1 DSGSDWT
8 IVKSAVLQELQSLQ
22 PELQVKHL
30 PTPVVTSLADGTKVD
45 CTTSALLNLQ
55 LVTSAGVVNVSGVEC
70 LVMPTSREEVLLGNT
85 TLQSLG
91 INMDQQ
97 LARLAQTPTI
107 IEEIDEFPA
116 IEYCDVDHAAID
128 GALDEMVLG
137 AVKEGFDDAEMK
149 NLRELLK
156 TFRDTWR
163 DKLGPDPPAK
173 VAPLK
178 ITLREDAVPYR
189 CQARKYSP
197 VQRRFL
203 QVYTRELVNFGFV
216 RRNDKSRWVCAAVPM
231 RKVGSADSFL
241 ITNDNRPVN
250 KLTVPIAGV
259 MPNLDVALDQ
269 VSGSYG
275 FAKFDLMKGFWQMPL
290 HPDSQELMSFM
301 TEDSVFTPLRVPQ
314 GAMDSSVHFR
324 NQLQDVF
331 REVLGRHCLIWID
344 DIILY
349 AASAMEFITTLRRF
363 FELIQEYGLKPNVNK
378 SVIFCK
384 EVAWCG
390 RLVYGYAVRHDPAR
404 LQAVSD
410 LPPPP
415 TIAALQQF
423 VCAANWLRSS
433 LPDYARKDAP
443 LTAKLN
449 EHLTA
454 VSRRNRNALQ
464 AGIDWTDRE
473 RAAFKEVCR
482 LIASSAPQHFPSDD
496 SDIVVLTDA
505 SHGGWGLIVSQ
516 VKHRNEKLPVH
527 EQDHELLI
535 CKGGLFKGSSL
546 NWSIVEKEAYPLV
559 KACTDL
565 EYLLQR
571 KKGLR
576 MYTDHANLMYIFN
589 PAMEIKRHVR
599 DKLQRWAMRLCGLR
613 YTIEHIDGTHNVW
626 ADMVSRWGQSDK
638 QQQETRCLAV
648 CTRSSPAVSVLR
660 PIADPSFE

>member
-1 DSGSDWT
+1 MSGRYVLDADANLRVHLGTQAEELGST
-8 IVKSAVLQELQSLQ
+8 TLVKWSRNRDHYESQMRARCAVTAETYENVCVTVRGSMLPEMLENGQVHLGQAFQGDDDLRSLIRARWETMDGGCIPDLLQALQ
-22 PELQVKHL
+22 PVLQVKYL
-30 PTPVVTSLADGTKVD
+30 PTPAATSLADGTKVN

-55 LVTSAGVVNVSGVEC
+55 LVTSAGVVNMSGVEC

-91 INMDQQ
+91 INADQQ
-97 LARLAQTPTI
+97 LARLAQTSTI
-107 IEEIDEFPA
+107 IEEVDEFPA
-116 IEYCDVDHAAID
+116 IEYGDVDHTAID
-128 GALDEMVLG
+128 GALNEMVLG

-149 NLRELLK
+149 NLRELLN
-156 TFRDTWR
+156 TFWDTWR

-203 QVYTRELVNFGFV
+203 QAYTRELVNFGFD
-216 RRNDKSRWVCAAVPM
+216 RHNDKS
-231 RKVGSADSFL
+231 SADSFR
-241 ITNDNRPVN
+241 ITNYYRPVN
-250 KLTVPIAGV
+250 KETVSIAGV

-301 TEDSVFTPLRVPQ
+301 TEDSVFTLLRVPQ
-314 GAMDSSVHFR
+314 GAMDSS
-324 NQLQDVF
+324 NQLQDGF
-331 REVLGRHCLIWID
+331 RELLGRHCLIWID
-344 DIILY
+344 DIIVY
-349 AASAMEFITTLRRF
+349 AASAMEFITTLRPDAR
-363 FELIQEYGLKPNVNK
+363 IWLKLNVNK

-390 RLVYGYAVRHDPAR
+390 RLS
-404 LQAVSD
+404 LSD

-423 VCAANWLRSS
+423 VCAANSVRSS
-433 LPDYARKDAP
+433 LPDYARTAAP
-443 LTAKLN
+443 LTTKLN
-449 EHLTA
+449 EPLTA
-454 VSRRNRNALQ
+454 VGRHNRNALQ
-464 AGIDWTDRE
+464 VGIDWTDRE

-482 LIASSAPQHFPSDD
+482 LIASSAPQHFL
-496 SDIVVLTDA
+496 LT
-505 SHGGWGLIVSQ
+505 
-516 VKHRNEKLPVH
+516 
-527 EQDHELLI
+527 
-535 CKGGLFKGSSL
+535 
-546 NWSIVEKEAYPLV
+546 AYPLV
-559 KACTDL
+559 NACTDL

-571 KKGLR
+571 KKGFR

-589 PAMEIKRHVR
+589 RAMEIKSHVR
-599 DKLQRWAMRLCGLR
+599 DKLQRWAVPLCGIR

-626 ADMVSRWGQSDK
+626 ADMVS
-638 QQQETRCLAV
+638 
-648 CTRSSPAVSVLR
+648 
-660 PIADPSFE
+660 